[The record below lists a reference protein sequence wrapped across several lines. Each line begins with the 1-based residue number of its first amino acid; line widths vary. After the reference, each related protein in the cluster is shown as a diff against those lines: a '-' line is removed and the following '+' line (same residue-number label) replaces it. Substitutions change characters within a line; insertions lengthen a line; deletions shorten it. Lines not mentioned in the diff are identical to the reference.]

1 MRPDWERGR
10 TEEKLTNMLQL
21 CPLLQ
26 SANFAPG
33 PHNSGSRLFGA
44 IAIHVKTHFWSLL
57 KLKCAQRNMQIKV
70 LIEMNTEHQSFP
82 IKNGLY
88 LIVAITSFY
97 NNYKAKTLG
106 QEGKSF
112 ARLVACETEISSAY
126 LDIGPFSSIV
136 ALTII
141 NAFERLQARKGKNDI
156 DERAIRNKFIS
167 IGKPLNCKQSN
178 R

>member
-1 MRPDWERGR
+1 
-10 TEEKLTNMLQL
+10 
-21 CPLLQ
+21 
-26 SANFAPG
+26 
-33 PHNSGSRLFGA
+33 
-44 IAIHVKTHFWSLL
+44 
-57 KLKCAQRNMQIKV
+57 MQIKV

-97 NNYKAKTLG
+97 NNYKAKTPG
-106 QEGKSF
+106 QSF

-126 LDIGPFSSIV
+126 LDIGPFSIV

>member
-1 MRPDWERGR
+1 
-10 TEEKLTNMLQL
+10 
-21 CPLLQ
+21 
-26 SANFAPG
+26 
-33 PHNSGSRLFGA
+33 
-44 IAIHVKTHFWSLL
+44 
-57 KLKCAQRNMQIKV
+57 
-70 LIEMNTEHQSFP
+70 MNTEHQSFP

-97 NNYKAKTLG
+97 NSYKAKTPG

-126 LDIGPFSSIV
+126 LDIGPFSIV

-167 IGKPLNCKQSN
+167 ISKLLNSKQSN
-178 R
+178 RWMLSLRNEFTLQA

>member
-1 MRPDWERGR
+1 
-10 TEEKLTNMLQL
+10 
-21 CPLLQ
+21 
-26 SANFAPG
+26 
-33 PHNSGSRLFGA
+33 
-44 IAIHVKTHFWSLL
+44 
-57 KLKCAQRNMQIKV
+57 MQIKV

-82 IKNGLY
+82 IKNELY

-141 NAFERLQARKGKNDI
+141 NAFERLQARKGKNNI

>member
-1 MRPDWERGR
+1 MRPDRERGR

-44 IAIHVKTHFWSLL
+44 IAIHVKTHLWSLL

-97 NNYKAKTLG
+97 NNYKAKIPG
-106 QEGKSF
+106 QE
-112 ARLVACETEISSAY
+112 
-126 LDIGPFSSIV
+126 
-136 ALTII
+136 
-141 NAFERLQARKGKNDI
+141 
-156 DERAIRNKFIS
+156 
-167 IGKPLNCKQSN
+167 
-178 R
+178 

>member
-1 MRPDWERGR
+1 
-10 TEEKLTNMLQL
+10 
-21 CPLLQ
+21 
-26 SANFAPG
+26 
-33 PHNSGSRLFGA
+33 
-44 IAIHVKTHFWSLL
+44 
-57 KLKCAQRNMQIKV
+57 
-70 LIEMNTEHQSFP
+70 MNTEHQSFP

-97 NNYKAKTLG
+97 NNYKAKTPG

-126 LDIGPFSSIV
+126 LDIGPFSIV

-156 DERAIRNKFIS
+156 DERAIRNKFIF
-167 IGKPLNCKQSN
+167 IGKLLNSKQSN
-178 R
+178 RWMLSLRNEFTLQA

>member
-1 MRPDWERGR
+1 
-10 TEEKLTNMLQL
+10 
-21 CPLLQ
+21 
-26 SANFAPG
+26 
-33 PHNSGSRLFGA
+33 
-44 IAIHVKTHFWSLL
+44 
-57 KLKCAQRNMQIKV
+57 
-70 LIEMNTEHQSFP
+70 MNTEHQSFP

-97 NNYKAKTLG
+97 NNYKAKTPG

-112 ARLVACETEISSAY
+112 ARLVTCETEISSAY
-126 LDIGPFSSIV
+126 LDIGPFSSFV

-167 IGKPLNCKQSN
+167 IGKPLNCKQSTRWMLSLRN
-178 R
+178 EFTLQA

>member
-1 MRPDWERGR
+1 
-10 TEEKLTNMLQL
+10 
-21 CPLLQ
+21 
-26 SANFAPG
+26 
-33 PHNSGSRLFGA
+33 
-44 IAIHVKTHFWSLL
+44 
-57 KLKCAQRNMQIKV
+57 MQIKV

-97 NNYKAKTLG
+97 NNYKAKTPG

-136 ALTII
+136 AVTIN

-178 R
+178 RWMLSLRNEFTLQA

>member
-1 MRPDWERGR
+1 MRPDRERGR

-33 PHNSGSRLFGA
+33 LHNSGYQLLLFSGYDYGRDTRLFGA

-97 NNYKAKTLG
+97 ITTKLRHQSKKG
-106 QEGKSF
+106 
-112 ARLVACETEISSAY
+112 R
-126 LDIGPFSSIV
+126 
-136 ALTII
+136 ALQGLSPVKLR
-141 NAFERLQARKGKNDI
+141 FHLL
-156 DERAIRNKFIS
+156 IS
-167 IGKPLNCKQSN
+167 ILGPSPLLWP
-178 R
+178 